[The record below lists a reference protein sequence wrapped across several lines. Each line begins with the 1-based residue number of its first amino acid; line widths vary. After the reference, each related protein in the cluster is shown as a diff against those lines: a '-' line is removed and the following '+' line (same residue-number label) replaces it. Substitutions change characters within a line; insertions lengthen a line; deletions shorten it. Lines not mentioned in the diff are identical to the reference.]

1 MFNKK
6 GVSLITVLLFMLI
19 ATIAGTATYKW
30 LSSAQGSSASRM
42 NIAEAQQASNAG
54 LDAVRAWMTYHAN
67 DVGAVIR
74 QYIDGGKKPVR
85 LDAVVKA
92 FGSHKQ
98 DYSVWLTGADV
109 AAAPYRLKITSVGTA
124 RGGAATYSENSIL
137 RVNGLYRVKIPEKS
151 MGLHFNDAFAGEHD
165 GITSND
171 SLQSGLITGDFETNN
186 IPVIYSKMVITGKA
200 KYGGNIT
207 HESDVYI
214 AGNLE
219 AHGTIT
225 FGTPETIED
234 FVGYVGGNV
243 ECASGQPFTVYGD
256 LYLGGS
262 VTGCKLDVKG
272 NLTVAGNLE
281 VADGS
286 DVLKISVDKNMVFTE
301 TGVLDYNKNPGDEY
315 NPPSFNSFST
325 ITVGKNLYLPD
336 KIESHCETEGQCG
349 DANNKRTITVS
360 GDIYRYDATHYYV
373 ILNKD
378 ASSKGIYMQGTLQGG
393 VSNDNRIATVIAP
406 ATSFKAQKITKWDKT
421 DNVLKNVPNQYW
433 TKIEKMKSYGRLIV
447 ENAIPQPLL
456 LDHVDDWMDMTANE
470 FCGGIL
476 NVADGKFDMDDDAVD
491 ALNNCY
497 GKASASDLYN
507 GFLVIK
513 WNYNQQKQ
521 PSHTLKHKFVL
532 YATEKLGGDPYL
544 PATSDNGMVF
554 LYLQHGGG
562 ELKAS
567 GEHNYVIYSAGD
579 VDQN

>member
-286 DVLKISVDKNMVFTE
+286 GVAKVKIVPLQFLKAVLPNPQDLGENYEGQTSIGCRIRGIGNDGKEHTYYVYNNCSHRAAYEE
-301 TGVLDYNKNPGDEY
+301 TGMQGVSYTTGVPAMIGAMMFCKGLWNTPGVHNVEEFD
-315 NPPSFNSFST
+315 
-325 ITVGKNLYLPD
+325 PD
-336 KIESHCETEGQCG
+336 PFMEQ
-349 DANNKRTITVS
+349 
-360 GDIYRYDATHYYV
+360 
-373 ILNKD
+373 LNK
-378 ASSKGIYMQGTLQGG
+378 QGLPWHE
-393 VSNDNRIATVIAP
+393 I
-406 ATSFKAQKITKWDKT
+406 
-421 DNVLKNVPNQYW
+421 
-433 TKIEKMKSYGRLIV
+433 
-447 ENAIPQPLL
+447 
-456 LDHVDDWMDMTANE
+456 H
-470 FCGGIL
+470 
-476 NVADGKFDMDDDAVD
+476 DG
-491 ALNNCY
+491 
-497 GKASASDLYN
+497 DL
-507 GFLVIK
+507 
-513 WNYNQQKQ
+513 
-521 PSHTLKHKFVL
+521 
-532 YATEKLGGDPYL
+532 
-544 PATSDNGMVF
+544 
-554 LYLQHGGG
+554 
-562 ELKAS
+562 EL
-567 GEHNYVIYSAGD
+567 
-579 VDQN
+579 